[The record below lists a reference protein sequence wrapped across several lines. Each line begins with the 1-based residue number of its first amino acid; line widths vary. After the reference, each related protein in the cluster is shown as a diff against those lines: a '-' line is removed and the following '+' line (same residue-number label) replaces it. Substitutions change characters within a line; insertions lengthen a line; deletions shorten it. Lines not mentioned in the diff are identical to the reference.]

1 MTART
6 MTEGSGT
13 LPEITRRRLVTLLL
27 SGAVATVAFDAFGQ
41 SLGPMLG
48 FARLSP
54 VPLANQV
61 IEAVTG
67 SGWMPGAQ
75 GLHYLAGLV
84 ADPLGWLLVARPL
97 AARLAPG
104 LPRPVTAALYGVGL
118 WVVALYGMAHLV
130 AGMPAFLGFTGITWV
145 ALVGH
150 VIYALAA
157 AGVVAARERG

>member
-1 MTART
+1 MTPA
-6 MTEGSGT
+6 SGALREST
-13 LPEITRRRLVTLLL
+13 LRRLVTLLL

-41 SLGPMLG
+41 SLSPMLG

-61 IEAVTG
+61 IEVVTG
-67 SGWMPGAQ
+67 SGWMPAAQ
-75 GLHYLAGLV
+75 GLHYLAGIV
-84 ADPLGWLLVARPL
+84 AYPLGWLLVARPL

-104 LPRPVTAALYGVGL
+104 LPWPVAAALYGVVL
-118 WVVALYGMAHLV
+118 WLVALYGLAHLV

-150 VIYALAA
+150 VIYALVA